1 MIDIVPYID
10 FSVSDTPV
18 IDYPPAHN
26 QQLLQ
31 KLFDIRIRF
40 QTALPHRTLQ
50 KTAQTVGQT
59 ACIGRK
65 KGISIVDLRLV
76 HIFDTVNPHR
86 FRIAALLTQILQNRF
101 QRRQLPADR
110 QNIVHEDIIHIAV
123 QLHNDVGFRFKM
135 MIEGTHGYWSASA
148 MPVPSAFV
156 FFPSN

>member
-1 MIDIVPYID
+1 MIDIVPHID

-26 QQLLQ
+26 QQILQ

-76 HIFDTVNPHR
+76 HIFDTVNPDVYKR
-86 FRIAALLTQILQNRF
+86 QIFYRQMLLSIREI
-101 QRRQLPADR
+101 P
-110 QNIVHEDIIHIAV
+110 VAV
-123 QLHNDVGFRFKM
+123 CS
-135 MIEGTHGYWSASA
+135 MIR
-148 MPVPSAFV
+148 V
-156 FFPSN
+156 N